1 MYTIFSLVLII
12 LGLTLLVKGAE
23 FLVSGSSSLA
33 KRFGISELII
43 GLTIVAFGTSAP
55 ELIVNLA
62 SVYSGQTQIAIS
74 NILGSNI
81 VNIFIILGLAAF
93 ISPIKVK
100 PSLSVKEIPFT
111 LLAAILVFVLGADT
125 VLGSGSENFLS
136 RADGIVLLSFFSIF
150 MYYIFSQ
157 AKKDNN
163 LDSEKNENELEKL
176 GKEETSEEIIILNSK
191 KTIIYIIL
199 GLIMLVVGG
208 KLVSDSAV
216 YLAKLLNVSDTLI
229 GLTIVA
235 IGTSLPE
242 LFTSV
247 IAAMK
252 GKSDIAIGNVVGS
265 NIFNIFFILGLSSLL
280 TSLPFTRDNLIDA
293 TIAGLA
299 SILVLGALY
308 VGKKHIVQRWQ
319 GIALILCY
327 VIYVVYIIMR
337 G

>member
-1 MYTIFSLVLII
+1 MTTIFSISLII
-12 LGLTLLVKGAE
+12 LGLALLVKGADL
-23 FLVSGSSSLA
+23 LVSGSGSLA
-33 KRFGISELII
+33 KRFGISEIII

-62 SVYSGQTQIAIS
+62 SVYSGDTQIAIG

-81 VNIFIILGLAAF
+81 VNVFIILGVAAF
-93 ISPIKVK
+93 IAPIIVK
-100 PSLSVKEIPFT
+100 PSLSYKEIPFT
-111 LLAAILVFVLGADT
+111 FLAAILVFVMGADT
-125 VLGSGSENFLS
+125 LLGSGSDNFLS

-157 AKKDNN
+157 ARKDKNN
-163 LDSEKNENELEKL
+163 KLAKISKDTSEDND
-176 GKEETSEEIIILNSK
+176 EEIIVLDKK
-191 KTIIYIIL
+191 KTVIFIIL

-265 NIFNIFFILGLSSLL
+265 NIFNIFFILGLSALL
-280 TSLPFTRDNLIDA
+280 SPLPFTNVNLIDA
-293 TIAGLA
+293 LVAGLA
-299 SILVLGALY
+299 SIAILGTMY
-308 VGKKHIVQRWQ
+308 FGKKYIIQKWQ
-319 GIALILCY
+319 GITLILCY
-327 VIYVVYIIMR
+327 VVYIIYIIMR

>member
-1 MYTIFSLVLII
+1 MTTIFSISLII
-12 LGLTLLVKGAE
+12 IGLALLVKGADL
-23 FLVSGSSSLA
+23 LVSGSSSLA

-62 SVYSGQTQIAIS
+62 SVYSGDTQIAIG

-81 VNIFIILGLAAF
+81 VNIFVILGIAAF
-93 ISPIKVK
+93 ISPIVVK
-100 PSLSVKEIPFT
+100 PSLSYKEIPFT
-111 LLAAILVFVLGADT
+111 FLAAILVFVMGADT
-125 VLGSGSENFLS
+125 LLGSGSDNFLS
-136 RADGIVLLSFFSIF
+136 QADGIVLLSFFSIF

-157 AKKDNN
+157 AKKDKNSNLENKIQKINGDNIINN
-163 LDSEKNENELEKL
+163 E
-176 GKEETSEEIIILNSK
+176 EEIIILEKN
-191 KTIIYIIL
+191 KTIIFIVL
-199 GLIMLVVGG
+199 GLIMLVIGG

-216 YLAKLLNVSDTLI
+216 YLAKLLDVSDTLI

-265 NIFNIFFILGLSSLL
+265 NIFNIFFVLGISSSIS
-280 TSLPFTRDNLIDA
+280 SLPFTNANLTDA
-293 TIAGLA
+293 LIAAVA
-299 SILVLGALY
+299 SISILGAVYL
-308 VGKKHIVQRWQ
+308 GKKHTIQKWQ
-319 GIALILCY
+319 GAALILCY
-327 VIYVVYIIMR
+327 VIYVTYIIMR